1 MFVLVFVDRIDCGQQ
16 ILSTKLLK
24 NWCFR
29 TAFGDNHL
37 SLQFSVLWG
46 CWERDAFLTNID
58 YLARTSRRG
67 N

>member
-16 ILSTKLLK
+16 ILSAKLLK

-46 CWERDAFLTNID
+46 
-58 YLARTSRRG
+58 
-67 N
+67 